1 MMVTTHFRL
10 LPRLKV
16 SGTISALLLY
26 NFMVCTGTT
35 LPVTL
40 VAALCL
46 TESVQLFEV
55 PSKSWYVTRQNVLEV
70 AILCYDIILPVSCGH
85 ETCPFTLREEQN
97 RYLIAKCKK
106 QQHLYLGEGNGENYL
121 INCLV
126 PKVDYICA
134 RCVAETHRQR
144 ACKVMG
150 RNLNSMSFAEYSG
163 HLIPSLEA
171 SSMMI

>member
-55 PSKSWYVTRQNVLEV
+55 PSKSWYVTR
-70 AILCYDIILPVSCGH
+70 
-85 ETCPFTLREEQN
+85 
-97 RYLIAKCKK
+97 
-106 QQHLYLGEGNGENYL
+106 
-121 INCLV
+121 
-126 PKVDYICA
+126 
-134 RCVAETHRQR
+134 
-144 ACKVMG
+144 
-150 RNLNSMSFAEYSG
+150 
-163 HLIPSLEA
+163 
-171 SSMMI
+171 